1 MLLRRALPFAAR
13 QMTRQYKA
21 PLRDINFVLNNV
33 VGLQEHYGKLTH
45 SNTEGATEEMIDM
58 YMETVSACHPFAP
71 VSSDNIIDLGVRSCG
86 SLRGNIILVVLGVF
100 LSLSLLMPLLS
111 LTACWPHQNSA
122 HTQNNSPF
130 LL

>member
-58 YMETVSACHPFAP
+58 YMETVSACHSSTPLSFVNTIDVGARSRGAP
-71 VSSDNIIDLGVRSCG
+71 RDNMVVIALGVVFRS
-86 SLRGNIILVVLGVF
+86 
-100 LSLSLLMPLLS
+100 PY
-111 LTACWPHQNSA
+111 
-122 HTQNNSPF
+122 
-130 LL
+130 